1 MLNLRNLKHLFI
13 CNFLLLK
20 KLVGMNNDLGNYR
33 KSYDKGSLLE
43 SGISDNPLELF
54 QKWFSEVDQHFP
66 QDETNAMTLSTLG
79 LDGFPK
85 GRVVLLKKYTQQGF
99 IFYTNY
105 ESEKGKSIIAHP
117 KVSLSFHWAGA
128 ERQVII
134 KGKAEKIAV
143 DVSDGYFES
152 RPRGSQLGAHASQQ
166 STVVPN
172 RQTLE
177 NQLKTLEEK
186 FKNKSIPRPEFW
198 GGFIVKPIEIEF
210 WQGRANRLHDRIRYQ
225 LQSDLN
231 WKIERLSP

>member
-1 MLNLRNLKHLFI
+1 
-13 CNFLLLK
+13 
-20 KLVGMNNDLGNYR
+20 MNNDLGNYR

-43 SGISDNPLELF
+43 TDISENPLELF
-54 QKWFSEVDQHFP
+54 QKWFFEVDQHFP

-79 LDGFPK
+79 EDGFPK
-85 GRVVLLKKYTQQGF
+85 GRVVLLKKYTHEGF

-105 ESEKGKSIIAHP
+105 ESEKGKAIVAHP

-134 KGKAEKIAV
+134 KGNAEKIATNL
-143 DVSDGYFES
+143 SDGYFES
-152 RPRGSQLGAHASQQ
+152 RPRGSQLGAHASLQ
-166 STVVPN
+166 STVVSS
-172 RQTLE
+172 REVLE

-186 FKNKSIPRPEFW
+186 FENKSIPRPEFW